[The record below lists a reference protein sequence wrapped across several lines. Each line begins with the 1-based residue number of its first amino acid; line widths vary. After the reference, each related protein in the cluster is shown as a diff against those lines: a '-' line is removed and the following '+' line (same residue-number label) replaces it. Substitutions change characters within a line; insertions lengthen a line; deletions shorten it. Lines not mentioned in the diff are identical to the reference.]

1 MKINVY
7 MKNNNI
13 HIFCDKPI
21 ACNSEH
27 NLHHKKLHEEFS
39 NIGHKNA
46 TCTAHFFSFAQPA
59 AKWRDLPRQTS
70 AKRSNAKTEGKGNI
84 AS

>member
-27 NLHHKKLHEEFS
+27 NLHHKKLHEEF
-39 NIGHKNA
+39 NRN
-46 TCTAHFFSFAQPA
+46 
-59 AKWRDLPRQTS
+59 
-70 AKRSNAKTEGKGNI
+70 KR
-84 AS
+84 